1 MGSNYLPSTES
12 DQREMLERIGVE
24 SFRELLERSMPA
36 SLIKEHL
43 PDLPLPLSEM
53 EVSSLLTKLSR
64 KNLNLGE
71 VTSFLGGGVY
81 DHFIPAVIDQL
92 LLRSEFYT
100 AYTPYQAEVSQG
112 TLQSIYEFQS
122 LVCELTGM
130 EVANASMYDGAT
142 AAAEAALLAC
152 SETGKKQVLVG
163 GNVHPD
169 YLQVMRAYFSGL
181 EVELSEIAFK
191 EGLLDFADFEG
202 KISDKIAAVIIQSPN
217 FFGLLEDISLFEPE
231 VHRSGALLVQIFDPI
246 SLGILK
252 TPGEYNVDIAV
263 AEGQPLGLPL
273 SYGGPYL
280 GLMATKS
287 SLVRKLPGRL
297 SGATVDDRGR
307 RGFVLTLQTRE
318 QHIRREKATS
328 NICTNQALC
337 ALAAAIYL
345 SLMGREGIREV
356 AELCLEKS
364 RYAQEEICKLDGFKL
379 KFSSP
384 YFKEFVIETRL
395 KAEVIVE
402 SLGRQGILPG
412 VDLGRYFSGMENCL
426 MVAVTEKR
434 TKPEIDRLVEALSG
448 V

>member
-1 MGSNYLPSTES
+1 MGSNYLPNTES
-12 DQREMLERIGVE
+12 DQEKMLRRIGVE

-36 SLIKEHL
+36 SLIKEDSL
-43 PDLPLPLSEM
+43 DLPLPLSEM

-100 AYTPYQAEVSQG
+100 AYTPYQAEVRQG

-152 SETGKKQVLVG
+152 SQTGKKQVLVG

-364 RYAQEEICKLDGFKL
+364 RYAQEAICKLDGFKL
-379 KFSSP
+379 KFSFP

>member
-1 MGSNYLPSTES
+1 MGSNYLPSTGSE
-12 DQREMLERIGVE
+12 QKKMLERIGVE
-24 SFRELLERSMPA
+24 SFRELLVRSMPTA
-36 SLIKEHL
+36 LIKE
-43 PDLPLPLSEM
+43 DLPNLPVPLSEM
-53 EVSSLLTKLSR
+53 EVSSLLSRLSR
-64 KNLNLGE
+64 KNLSTGE
-71 VTSFLGGGVY
+71 GICFLGAGAY
-81 DHFIPAVIDQL
+81 DHFTPAAIDQL

-122 LVCELTGM
+122 LICELTGM

-152 SETGKKQVLVG
+152 SQTGKKQVLVG
-163 GNVHPD
+163 GNVHPN
-169 YLQVMRAYFSGL
+169 YLQVMRAYLSGL
-181 EVELSEIAFK
+181 EVESTQIAFK
-191 EGLLDFADFEG
+191 EGVLDSFDLES
-202 KISDKIAAVIIQSPN
+202 KMSDRVAAVIVQSPN
-217 FFGLLEDISLFEPE
+217 FFGLLEDISLLEPE
-231 VHRSGALLVQIFDPI
+231 VHRNGALLVQIFDPI

-252 TPGEYNVDIAV
+252 TPGEYNVDLAV

-280 GLMATKS
+280 GLMAAKS

-297 SGATVDDRGR
+297 SGATVDRHGR

-345 SLMGREGIREV
+345 SLMGKEGIREV

-364 RYAQEEICKLDGFKL
+364 RYAAEQICKLEGFML

-384 YFKEFVIETRL
+384 FFKEFVIETRL
-395 KAEVIVE
+395 QAEVIVE
-402 SLGRQGILPG
+402 SLGKQGILPG
-412 VDLGRYFSGMENCL
+412 VNLGRYFPGMGNCL
-426 MVAVTEKR
+426 MIAVTEKR
-434 TKPEIDRLVEALSG
+434 TKEEIDRLVETFSKL
-448 V
+448 